1 MGEATLGRVRL
12 GAMLLAGLSVAG
24 LAGEIG
30 TDSPTW
36 NLLAYLSLGAIA
48 AGFVVTCLRGRP
60 WILDPIVL
68 PALVAVAGSALR
80 DPVSTIGLTMV
91 LLLVQS
97 LYGTTRSWAVRSV
110 FGALSLPAALIAA
123 PTPIGAL
130 VDVGRSVQMVPQII
144 LVTVLTRA
152 IYAALGR
159 QEQAAARDA
168 LLARTGK
175 EILAATQLDELPEIA
190 LAAARELIRVSPGTG
205 FLVLHRE
212 EGGLRVIAEG
222 GLNDKLT
229 DRLLPESVLTGPASV
244 LHADA
249 PRIRRWLVEELLP
262 GRRYRVLGA
271 TRDLPDPLVDAFRTL
286 GTQMRLGEANLRS
299 HLELDHQ
306 ANHDALTQLPT
317 RAKFFRE
324 LIAAVDH
331 RDPGTVALLNID
343 LDDFKQVNDGHGHA
357 AGDELLVQVA
367 RRITE
372 AGGVRG
378 VAGRLGGDE
387 FVLLLTGLAGPGEAQ
402 EIAEGLG
409 RRLVEPMRLAA
420 ATVRV
425 GASIGI
431 ALTEPG
437 VTASELSR
445 RADIAMYAAKARG
458 KNRTELF
465 SADKHGA
472 VARHRTLEDQ
482 LPYALERGELHVYY
496 QPWTHLATGSWGGVE
511 ALLQWQ
517 HPAEGAVNCRELLE
531 LAERT
536 GDIGVITA
544 HFLRTVAAETASMP
558 GGDRLRLGLNLSA
571 HQLVDAGFTDAL
583 LAALDGCGLAPER
596 VTLEIVESEHI
607 DDPRARARLEHLA
620 AHGVR
625 IALDDFGTG
634 YVSLASLRAFPIHQ
648 LKIDGSFLTG
658 DPGTLDLVLSVSTLL
673 GTESI
678 VQGVTSAEQLAR
690 LHETRATGA
699 QGPYVAPVMTASDL
713 ARTAPRL
720 TK

>member
-1 MGEATLGRVRL
+1 
-12 GAMLLAGLSVAG
+12 MLLAGLSVAG
-24 LAGEIG
+24 LVGEVG
-30 TDSPTW
+30 TDSPAW
-36 NLLAYLSLGAIA
+36 NLLAYLALGGIA
-48 AGFVVTCLRGRP
+48 AGFVVTYVRRRT
-60 WILDPIVL
+60 WVLDPIVL

-80 DPVSTIGLTMV
+80 DPVSTVGLTMV

-97 LYGTTRSWAVRSV
+97 LYGTTRAWAVRSV

-152 IYAALGR
+152 IYSALGK

-168 LLARTGK
+168 LLARTGE
-175 EILAATQLDELPEIA
+175 EILAATQLDELPKIA
-190 LAAARELIRVSPGTG
+190 LAAAQELVRVSRGTG
-205 FLVLHRE
+205 FLVVQRE

-222 GLNDKLT
+222 GLNPGLA
-229 DRLLPESVLTGPASV
+229 DRLLPETLLSAPASA

-249 PRIRRWLVEELLP
+249 PRIRHWHVEELIP
-262 GRRYRVLGA
+262 GARYRVLGA
-271 TRDLPDPLVDAFRTL
+271 TRELPDSLIDAFRTV

-306 ANHDALTQLPT
+306 ANHDALTHLPT
-317 RAKFFRE
+317 RAKFIRE

-331 RDPGTVALLNID
+331 REPGTVALLNID
-343 LDDFKQVNDGHGHA
+343 LDDFKKVNDGYGHA

-367 RRITE
+367 QRITE
-372 AGGVRG
+372 AGGERG

-387 FVLLLTGLAGPGEAQ
+387 FVLLLTGLTEPAEA
-402 EIAEGLG
+402 EKIAERLG
-409 RRLVEPMRLAA
+409 RRLVEPMRLAM

-437 VTASELSR
+437 VKASELSR

-458 KNRTELF
+458 KNRTEVF
-465 SADKHGA
+465 SADRHGA

-496 QPWTHLATGSWGGVE
+496 QPWMHLATGTWGGVE

-517 HPAEGAVNCRELLE
+517 HPTEGDVNCRELLE

-536 GDIGVITA
+536 GDIGTITA
-544 HFLRTVAAETASMP
+544 YFLRTVAAETAVMP
-558 GGDRLRLGLNLSA
+558 GGDQLRLGVNLSP
-571 HQLVDAGFTDAL
+571 HQLLDHRFTDAL
-583 LAALDGCGLAPER
+583 LATLDECGLAPAR
-596 VTLEIVESEHI
+596 VTLEIVESEQI
-607 DDPRARARLEHLA
+607 DDPRARARLECLA
-620 AHGVR
+620 ASGVR

-634 YVSLASLRAFPIHQ
+634 YVSFASLRAFPIHQ
-648 LKIDGSFLTG
+648 LKVDGSFLAG
-658 DPGTLDLVLSVSTLL
+658 DPGALDLVLSVSTLL

-678 VQGVTSAEQLAR
+678 VQGVTSGDELAWLR
-690 LHETRATGA
+690 ETRATGV
-699 QGPYVAPVMTASDL
+699 QGPHVAPILSGDEVAALLQKTAT
-713 ARTAPRL
+713 RP